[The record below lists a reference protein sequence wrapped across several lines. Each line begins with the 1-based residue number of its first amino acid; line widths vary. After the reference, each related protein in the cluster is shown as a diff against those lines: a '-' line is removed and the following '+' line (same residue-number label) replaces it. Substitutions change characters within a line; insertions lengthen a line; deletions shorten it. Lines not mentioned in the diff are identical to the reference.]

1 MELILPGPELLK
13 CGIPIDLYSHL
24 GTGFAVFPGAELMV
38 AVTMKVPWDLHTA
51 PSAGTTISNS
61 DRLQLIAKL

>member
-38 AVTMKVPWDLHTA
+38 AVTMKVPWGPTY
-51 PSAGTTISNS
+51 ST
-61 DRLQLIAKL
+61 